1 MQYHYEFILATM
13 AVLGILFLFTF
24 FKTVLPIR
32 RNRMFR
38 WLLVAESVTLIFNVL
53 STWYNSSF
61 GQVPL
66 IVINTFDVLF
76 FIGFVSRDFLFYC
89 YIESLV
95 QERAPSIR
103 LPRFLVWTVVE
114 VSLLLILTSPWSGI
128 VYSINDSGYHIGRFY
143 RLVLYTN
150 AYSYLLF
157 SIGIVLAAISRNVL
171 ARIERFS
178 LIGACLILV
187 VGNIMRMLY
196 PTYLLMDSFYM
207 ISILVMYLS
216 FQNPDLY
223 IERKTGLLNQSAA
236 LSILQE
242 FGKRETF
249 SVFALVLD
257 DFSEN
262 RRLYGVRQMDAG
274 LRIIADYL
282 RTRYPDCFIA
292 YLEEGRFMLIARQ
305 VLPVTTMCRDFD
317 RRLQEPWHDIHVS
330 LYLTA
335 SYVAFCGPL
344 QVERPDIFLNY
355 VATALRRA
363 EEENQL
369 VIIDEQERQRA
380 DHDAK
385 IRAAVDWAITN
396 NTVEVYYQPLYG
408 TKEQRII
415 GAEALS
421 RIVDPELGMISPGE
435 FIQVAER
442 SGSIT
447 QLGEQVFEKVCAFLA
462 HQDAVALGIEKINV
476 NLSPIQCRDERMPE
490 RLLAIAGNHHI
501 DLSRFKLE
509 ITESALA
516 DRNVLQNNMKRLQEQ
531 HAVFS
536 LDDFGTGYSNLMRV
550 LRFPFSD
557 VKLDMSFVQ
566 AYFSR
571 HNRLLPAIIDGFQ
584 SFGVQVT
591 AEGVETREMAR
602 ELTRLGCS
610 ILQGYYFSK
619 PLPEKEFLAY
629 VARTQ
634 HDPEHTIRF

>member
-1 MQYHYEFILATM
+1 MQYHYEFVWATL
-13 AVLGILFLFTF
+13 AVLGILFLFSF

-32 RNRMFR
+32 RNVMFR
-38 WLLVAESVTLIFNVL
+38 RLLVAEFFTVVFNVL
-53 STWYNSSF
+53 SCQLNTAYE
-61 GQVPL
+61 GIPL
-66 IVINTFDVLF
+66 WLLNTCDLAF
-76 FIGFVSRDFLFYC
+76 FVGFVCRDFVFYC
-89 YIESLV
+89 YVESLV
-95 QERAPSIR
+95 QERSPSIR
-103 LPRFLVWTVVE
+103 MPRFLVWTVVE
-114 VSLLLILTSPWSGI
+114 ISLLLILTSPWSGL

-143 RLVLYTN
+143 RLVLYAN

-157 SIGIVLAAISRNVL
+157 SI
-171 ARIERFS
+171 
-178 LIGACLILV
+178 CLILAA
-187 VGNIMRMLY
+187 VGRKVLGNMEKLALLGGCLILIVGDVARMVY
-196 PTYLLMDSFYM
+196 PMYLIMDSFYM
-207 ISILVMYLS
+207 LSILVMYLA

-223 IERKTGLLNQSAA
+223 TERKTGLLNQSAV
-236 LSILQE
+236 LSLLQE
-242 FGKRETF
+242 FGKHGDF

-274 LRIIADYL
+274 LRIIAEYL
-282 RTRYPDCFIA
+282 RTRHPDCFVA
-292 YLEEGRFMLIARQ
+292 YLEEGRFILIARQ
-305 VLPVTTMCRDFD
+305 VLPFDQMCRDFD
-317 RRLQEPWHDIHVS
+317 QRLQEPWHDQHVS

-335 SYVAFCGPL
+335 SYVAFRGPL
-344 QVERPDIFLNY
+344 MVRRPESFLNY
-355 VATALRRA
+355 VATALQMA
-363 EEENQL
+363 EQQNQL
-369 VIIDEQERQRA
+369 VIIDERERQKA
-380 DHDAK
+380 EHDAK
-385 IRAAVDWAITN
+385 IRAAVDRAVKN

-447 QLGEQVFEKVCAFLA
+447 QLGEQVFEKVCTFLEQ
-462 HQDAVALGIEKINV
+462 QDTKALGIDRINV

-490 RLLAIAGNHHI
+490 RLVAIARRHHV
-501 DLSRFKLE
+501 DFSQLKLE

-516 DRNVLQNNMKRLQEQ
+516 DRNVLQANMKRLEAH

-557 VKLDMSFVQ
+557 VKLDMTFVQ

-584 SFGVQVT
+584 SFGVQIT
-591 AEGVETREMAR
+591 AEGVETQEMAR
-602 ELTRLGCS
+602 ELTRLGCG

-619 PLPEKEFLAY
+619 PLSEADFVAY
-629 VARTQ
+629 VARTRQ
-634 HDPEHTIRF
+634 DPEHTIRF

>member
-1 MQYHYEFILATM
+1 MQYRYEFVWATL
-13 AVLGILFLFTF
+13 AVLGILFLFSF

-32 RNRMFR
+32 RNVMFR
-38 WLLVAESVTLIFNVL
+38 RLLVVEFFTVVFNVL
-53 STWYNSSF
+53 SCHLNTVYE
-61 GQVPL
+61 GIPL
-66 IVINTFDVLF
+66 WLLNACDLAF
-76 FIGFVSRDFLFYC
+76 FAGFVCRDFIFYC

-103 LPRFLVWTVVE
+103 MPRFLVWTVIE
-114 VSLLLILTSPWSGI
+114 ISLLLILTSPWSGL

-143 RLVLYTN
+143 RLVLYAN

-157 SIGIVLAAISRNVL
+157 SI
-171 ARIERFS
+171 
-178 LIGACLILV
+178 CLILAAMGRKV
-187 VGNIMRMLY
+187 LGSMEKLALLGGCLILIVGDVARMVY
-196 PTYLLMDSFYM
+196 PMYLIMDSFYM
-207 ISILVMYLS
+207 LSILVMYLA

-223 IERKTGLLNQSAA
+223 TERKTGLLNQSAV
-236 LSILQE
+236 LSLLQE
-242 FGKRETF
+242 FGKHGDF

-274 LRIIADYL
+274 LRIIAEYL
-282 RTRYPDCFIA
+282 RTRHPDCFVA
-292 YLEEGRFMLIARQ
+292 YLEEGRFILIARQ
-305 VLPVTTMCRDFD
+305 VLPFDQMCRDFD
-317 RRLQEPWHDIHVS
+317 QRLQEPWHDQHVS

-335 SYVAFCGPL
+335 SYVAFRGPL
-344 QVERPDIFLNY
+344 MVRRPESFLNY
-355 VATALRRA
+355 VATALQMA
-363 EEENQL
+363 EQQNQL
-369 VIIDEQERQRA
+369 VIIDERERQKA
-380 DHDAK
+380 EHDAK
-385 IRAAVDWAITN
+385 IRAAVDRAVKN

-447 QLGEQVFEKVCAFLA
+447 QLGEQVFEKVCAFLEQ
-462 HQDAVALGIEKINV
+462 QDTKALGIDRINV

-490 RLLAIAGNHHI
+490 RLVAIARRHHVGFSQ
-501 DLSRFKLE
+501 LKLE

-516 DRNVLQNNMKRLQEQ
+516 DRNVLQANMKRLEAH

-557 VKLDMSFVQ
+557 VKLDMTFVQ

-584 SFGVQVT
+584 SFGVQIT
-591 AEGVETREMAR
+591 AEGVETQEMAR

-619 PLPEKEFLAY
+619 PLSEADFVAY
-629 VARTQ
+629 VARTRQ
-634 HDPEHTIRF
+634 DPEHTIRF